1 MAGSFLIPPVVQVLG
16 LQRRWKWVIIVLLFV
31 AAAGVA
37 GFTYLLYDVYE
48 PPPSTNH
55 TNQTNRSQMY
65 SIYSAYPT
73 DGNAA
78 VPPYSL
84 QYAQYM
90 HAHSYYPNDVFG
102 PVGGGVTPDTPT
114 LLPAANST
122 TNGLLQIGLV
132 YGVASFAF
140 GGVSPIALELASEIV
155 FPVSEESAAAYMTL
169 MYQVLNIFCM
179 EIGNVML
186 HLDFNILTAALFGV
200 CTLLVIPVV
209 SKNARQNLDE

>member
-1 MAGSFLIPPVVQVLG
+1 MLVRPYIFPLVTMLFMSVHYFLIVFFGGGHLYSCIYIFQDTRYTDGAIGQLGVSANLLSMAGSFLIPPVVQVLG

-102 PVGGGVTPDTPT
+102 PVGGGGDTRHT
-114 LLPAANST
+114 YTFTSGEQHNQWPAADWTS
-122 TNGLLQIGLV
+122 V
-132 YGVASFAF
+132 
-140 GGVSPIALELASEIV
+140 
-155 FPVSEESAAAYMTL
+155 
-169 MYQVLNIFCM
+169 
-179 EIGNVML
+179 
-186 HLDFNILTAALFGV
+186 
-200 CTLLVIPVV
+200 
-209 SKNARQNLDE
+209 RRR